1 MIVNCYH
8 TLMPSRQPTLRQLS
22 YFIAVSESANYHRA
36 AARMQVSQPTI
47 TTQIQTLENLLGC
60 KLFER
65 ARSGIML
72 TPTARVL
79 LPLAKQILDAV
90 GNLEMLAAA
99 TDDGPAGTYK
109 LGIPPTLGPYYLP
122 HILPHLHQQFPRLQ
136 LYCREQPHA
145 QLEAGLLDGEHD
157 LIISTLPL
165 TSEQTSSRLL
175 FHEAFHLVVSN
186 DHSLAAQNTI
196 SKQKLVGEKLLILEE
211 QHHLHKL
218 MQDFARELSTDIL
231 YQYAGTSLDTLRQM
245 IGLNMG
251 VALLPGFYIDS
262 EIITHADP
270 QVAVIR
276 IHDYALQRGIYI
288 SWRNRSP
295 NRVFFQQLAELL
307 KNLQHSG
314 VNTAQTN

>member
-1 MIVNCYH
+1 MRI
-8 TLMPSRQPTLRQLS
+8 RQPTLRQLG

-36 AARMQVSQPTI
+36 AARLQVSQPTI

-72 TPTARVL
+72 TPTAREV
-79 LPLAKQILDAV
+79 LPLARQIMEAV
-90 GNLEMLAAA
+90 NNLELLAKA
-99 TDDGPAGTYK
+99 TDDGPTGTYK

-122 HILPHLHQQFPRLQ
+122 RILPQLHQQYPRLQ
-136 LYCREQPHA
+136 LYCRERPHA

-165 TSEQTSSRLL
+165 LSEQTSSRLL
-175 FHEAFHLVVSN
+175 FHEPLQLVVSIE
-186 DHSLAAQNTI
+186 HRLAAEKVIN
-196 SKQKLVGEKLLILEE
+196 KRELVGEKLLILEE
-211 QHHLHKL
+211 QHHLHEL
-218 MQDFARELSTDIL
+218 IQNFARELSADIL
-231 YQYAGTSLDTLRQM
+231 YEFAGTSLDTLRQM

-251 VALLPGFYIDS
+251 VALLPDFYIDS

-270 QVAVIR
+270 QVALMRIR
-276 IHDYALQRGIYI
+276 DYPLQRGIYI

-295 NRVFFQQLAELL
+295 NRAFFQQLGELL
-307 KNLQHSG
+307 SQLQRTDHSTSKN
-314 VNTAQTN
+314 QTN